1 MIGLHVKT
9 LLGKTSLF
17 LLLFGFCLARS
28 ATAALLPP
36 VITVPPLSQTVQY
49 NDSVTFS
56 VVVVTDSTLTY
67 QWLKNGVNIS
77 GATLST
83 YTIAHAQFSD
93 QGTYSVQVVNSIGSA
108 TSSGA
113 TLTVHTPPSITSQ
126 PQSKLVA
133 AGQNASF
140 AVAVTG
146 TSPFIYHWRF
156 NGVQLAAGTGSAL
169 SLTNVQPADA
179 GGYTVVVA
187 NSYGAITSAVATL
200 TLGFIPSIS
209 TQPKD
214 QWVVTNNN
222 ASFWVVASGTAT
234 LGYQWRLAG
243 TPLAGATKSTLS
255 VNNVQTANAGS
266 YTVVVTNSLG
276 SVTSAVANL
285 ILGAPAYVI
294 TDPQR
299 LTVTQ
304 GQAAFFSVTAG
315 GTAPCYYQWR
325 SSGAIIPGATNST
338 LVLTNVQP
346 TDAGTYKVTVSNPWG
361 SDTSVPASLT
371 VNTPPSITTQPQ
383 SQAVAAGQGASLSV
397 VASGVPS
404 VSYQWN
410 FNGTPLPGATGSSL
424 ALGPVQTNNAGN
436 YFVVVTNSIGSVT
449 SAVAALTVI
458 SPTPVTPPTLASPG
472 MTSTGFTFQL
482 SVPAGSTCVILASTN
497 FQDWT
502 PISTNFSDTGTI
514 VFTDTDA
521 PNYSARFYRA
531 LLQ

>member
-1 MIGLHVKT
+1 
-9 LLGKTSLF
+9 
-17 LLLFGFCLARS
+17 
-28 ATAALLPP
+28 
-36 VITVPPLSQTVQY
+36 
-49 NDSVTFS
+49 
-56 VVVVTDSTLTY
+56 
-67 QWLKNGVNIS
+67 
-77 GATLST
+77 
-83 YTIAHAQFSD
+83 
-93 QGTYSVQVVNSIGSA
+93 
-108 TSSGA
+108 
-113 TLTVHTPPSITSQ
+113 
-126 PQSKLVA
+126 
-133 AGQNASF
+133 
-140 AVAVTG
+140 
-146 TSPFIYHWRF
+146 
-156 NGVQLAAGTGSAL
+156 
-169 SLTNVQPADA
+169 
-179 GGYTVVVA
+179 
-187 NSYGAITSAVATL
+187 
-200 TLGFIPSIS
+200 
-209 TQPKD
+209 
-214 QWVVTNNN
+214 
-222 ASFWVVASGTAT
+222 
-234 LGYQWRLAG
+234 
-243 TPLAGATKSTLS
+243 
-255 VNNVQTANAGS
+255 
-266 YTVVVTNSLG
+266 VTNSLG